1 MSVADAIHDGAH
13 EPGRPAAKVAASPLR
28 KPSGRQVFAIYH
40 ALLEVAGIPSPTTA
54 AEASA
59 VLERV
64 RAERDSLRAANAA
77 AAEVPF

>member
-13 EPGRPAAKVAASPLR
+13 EAPHHAASPLL
-28 KPSGRQVFAIYH
+28 KPSGRQMFAICH
-40 ALLEVAGIPSPTTA
+40 ALLEVAGIPSPTTR

-77 AAEVPF
+77 AADVPF